1 MKRYSY
7 SKEEL
12 NLIENNPFPLAIY
25 QYVDKRLVTIALSQ
39 GFLELFKY
47 DDRQEAYDMMNN
59 NMYAHAHPDDM
70 ARIADAAHQFATYD
84 ATYDVLFR
92 DNIKGEYRIIR
103 AVGKHI
109 YKPTGDRLAI
119 VTYFDEGPYVE
130 TPEGEGGAAAY
141 SLSRSVNEDSKNY
154 NKSYDYLTGLPQMT
168 YFFELAIAGRDSIV
182 KDGDKP
188 VVLYFDLSG
197 MKMFNQKYGYTEGD
211 KLLRKVA
218 DVLIKHFSANNCSRF
233 TGDQFAVYTGQKNL
247 DEQLNTILDEIE
259 NVNSGNSLPVRIG
272 VYKARD
278 LFVDASVACDRA
290 KVACDSTKGSYVS
303 AINYYD
309 EKMLQKEEIRQYV
322 LSNLD
327 RALSEGWIK
336 VFYQAIV
343 RSSNDRVCDEEALA
357 RWQDPERGMI
367 FPGDFISVLEE
378 SGIIYKLDLYVIEQV
393 IKKIK
398 QQRDEGLYVVPQSI
412 NLSRTDFYSCD
423 IVEEIRKRMDDVGLD
438 HSLLTIEITESVIGR
453 DFVFM
458 KTQITRFEDLGFKIW
473 MDDYG
478 SGYSS
483 PELLQK
489 IHFDTIKFDMQY
501 MRDFN
506 NGPANRIIL
515 TELIKMAV
523 ALGIETVVEGVET
536 AEQVEFLKEVGCSK
550 LQGYYYTR
558 PVPMEKILDRS
569 QKGTLIGFENP
580 NEAEYYSVIGKV
592 NLYDL
597 AITHEEKSDE
607 LINSYFNALPMA
619 IFEMDDEYL
628 WVSRANPSYKSFF
641 KLNIRDNANLVN
653 ERKNIEK
660 LSEEDRTIL
669 PRILRQCAKDG
680 QRVIFDEKGPE
691 GAHIHVFVR
700 RVAVNPVTG
709 VVALAVVIL
718 GVENSSE
725 KNNLNYNIIA
735 QALTSDYIS
744 LYHVDLETENF
755 VEYGSGNA
763 YDELNIERHG
773 TDFFNLCHKE
783 ILMQIYDEDKE
794 SFFKSFTMENVIA
807 AMDQTGAYTYSFRL
821 YIKDEPI
828 FVHLKAVRIKGDDN
842 NIIIS
847 ISNIDE
853 QKKQQESFERIKEE
867 RSTYSRIAAL
877 SGSYIVIFT
886 VDPYTGNY
894 TNYVVNK
901 NYVRPKMAGTGDN
914 FLEKFR
920 AACEELVY
928 PEDLER
934 VLEELQMDNIK
945 SQINDFGIFKMT
957 FRDIHSGDPRYVE
970 LRVALVD
977 ERDGKKILFGIR
989 DVHDQVKREQEAAS
1003 KLTAARNEASLDALT
1018 GVKNKHAYID
1028 VETQLNEQITLN
1040 NAPAF
1045 AVVVLDINGLKTIND
1060 SLGHKAGDDHI
1071 KKGCQIICKIFRHSP
1086 VFRIGGDEFA
1096 VIVRDG
1102 DYNYIDKLMSLLEE
1116 SNIKNVESGGVVI
1129 AGGVAKYTNES
1140 YVADVFEKADNNM
1153 YENKKH
1159 LKEIKA

>member
-7 SKEEL
+7 SKEEF

-39 GFLELFKY
+39 GFLELFKH

-70 ARIADAAHQFATYD
+70 ARIADAAYRFATYD
-84 ATYDVLFR
+84 DTYDVLFR
-92 DNIKGEYRIIR
+92 NNIKGEYRIIR

-109 YKPTGDRLAI
+109 HKPTGDRLAI
-119 VTYFDEGPYVE
+119 IAYFDEGPYVE

-168 YFFELAIAGRDSIV
+168 YFFELATAGRYSII
-182 KDGDKP
+182 KDGDEP
-188 VVLYFDLSG
+188 VMLYFDLSG

-233 TGDQFAVYTGQKNL
+233 TGDQFAAYTGQKNL

-378 SGIIYKLDLYVIEQV
+378 SGIIYKLDLYMVEQV

-423 IVEEIRKRMDDVGLD
+423 IVEEIRKRMDDAGLE

-453 DFVFM
+453 DVVFM
-458 KTQITRFEDLGFKIW
+458 KTQITRFKDLGFKIW

-550 LQGYYYTR
+550 LQGYYYTK
-558 PVPMEKILDRS
+558 PVPMEEILDRS

-580 NEAEYYSVIGKV
+580 DEANYYSVIGNV

-597 AITHEEKSDE
+597 KITHEEKDDE
-607 LINSYFNALPMA
+607 LLNSYFNTPPMA
-619 IFEMDDEYL
+619 IMEMDDECI
-628 WVSRANPSYKSFF
+628 WVVRSNPAYKSFF
-641 KLNIRDNANLVN
+641 KINFEKGEDASKQH
-653 ERKNIEK
+653 KNIEELMEK
-660 LSEEDRTIL
+660 DETIL
-669 PRILRQCAKDG
+669 PRGLKQCAADG
-680 QRVIFDEKGPE
+680 QRVIFDEKSPG
-691 GAHIHVFVR
+691 GGLMHVLAR
-700 RVAVNPVTG
+700 RVAINPVTK
-709 VVALAVVIL
+709 VVSFAIVIL
-718 GVENSSE
+718 GVEGDNE

-735 QALTSDYIS
+735 QALTSDYIN
-744 LYHVDLETENF
+744 LFYVDLETENF
-755 VEYGSGNA
+755 VEYGSGVA
-763 YDELNIERHG
+763 YDKLNVERHG
-773 TDFFNLCHKE
+773 TDFFKLCHKE

-794 SFFKSFTMENVIA
+794 SFFKSFTKENVIT
-807 AMDQTGAYTYSFRL
+807 AMEQTGAYTYSFRL
-821 YIKDEPI
+821 YINGKPV
-828 FVHLKAVRIKGDDN
+828 FVHLKAVHIKSNDN
-842 NIIIS
+842 SIIIS

-853 QKKQQESFERIKEE
+853 QKKQQKYFERIKEE
-867 RSTYSRIAAL
+867 RSTFSRIAAL
-877 SGSYIVIFT
+877 SGNYLVIFT
-886 VDPYTGNY
+886 VDPYTGDY
-894 TNYVVNK
+894 SDYVVSQKLKRSIMPENGK
-901 NYVRPKMAGTGDN
+901 R
-914 FLEKFR
+914 FLETFKR
-920 AACEELVY
+920 GCEEMVY
-928 PEDLER
+928 SEDLER

-945 SQINDFGIFKMT
+945 SQIDKNGVFAII
-957 FRDIHSGDPRYVE
+957 FRDIHLDEPRYVE
-970 LRVALVD
+970 LRAAMVD
-977 ERDGKKILFGIR
+977 ERDGKKIIFGIK
-989 DVHDQVKREQEAAS
+989 DIHDQVKREQETTS
-1003 KLTAARNEASLDALT
+1003 KLTAARNEANIDALT

-1028 VETQLNEQITLN
+1028 IETHLNEMIMSGN
-1040 NAPAF
+1040 VPEF
-1045 AVVVLDINGLKTIND
+1045 AVVVLDINGLKAIND
-1060 SLGHKAGDDHI
+1060 SKGHQAGDDHI

-1096 VIVRDG
+1096 VILRDG

-1116 SNIKNVESGGVVI
+1116 SNIKNIESGGVVI
-1129 AGGVAKYTNES
+1129 AGGVAKYTNEK

-1153 YENKKH
+1153 YVNKKH